1 MDTKK
6 ELLSHDIRL
15 LRREKLEISG
25 VNDVVSFDEVCVL
38 LKTVCGELTFEGKNL
53 KMSVLD
59 TEKGVVLLDG
69 NVDAM
74 YYSNEK
80 SNEKRGFFARLLS

>member
-38 LKTVCGELTFEGKNL
+38 LKTVCGELTVEGKNL